1 MRWKSTELE
10 EFQPCRGHCQM
21 RTRKTLAINDGSSD
35 QSPIGGL
42 LAQNH
47 ITVLLVSIGMRLNRG
62 ATAYYRT
69 AFDLGMAEWRL
80 LLVLSST
87 KSLNVGELSEA
98 ADLDKAAVS
107 RSLTLLEERK
117 LVSVE
122 QTRTRGRAAIAKLT
136 AEGKKLSTQ
145 LMQVSLA
152 RQARLFKNFAR
163 ADKERLNALLHQFS
177 QALAEAD
184 WEH

>member
-1 MRWKSTELE
+1 
-10 EFQPCRGHCQM
+10 M
-21 RTRKTLAINDGSSD
+21 RTPKTLAIDDGSPDRSVA
-35 QSPIGGL
+35 GL
-42 LAQNH
+42 LAQDH

-62 ATAYYRT
+62 ATAYYRA

-80 LLVLSST
+80 LLVLGST
-87 KSLNVGELSEA
+87 KSLNVSELSEA

-107 RSLTLLEERK
+107 RSLTVLLERK

-136 AEGKKLSTQ
+136 AEGRKLSTQ
-145 LMQVSLA
+145 LMRVSLA
-152 RQARLFKNFAR
+152 RQARLFKNFAK
-163 ADKERLNALLHQFS
+163 ADKDRLNALLQQLS
-177 QALAEAD
+177 QALAKSD